1 MKLRLLL
8 WAAALFAVCYWLNT
22 RHNGFPWYYH
32 PDEPGKV
39 EQVVEGNWNLH
50 HPLLL
55 LGTTKVL
62 SSSAG
67 AGANEQAIV
76 EIGRNLSA
84 AFIAGAIV
92 ALSLLAYAWRGW
104 PAALLTGALLATHH
118 QLYELSHYLK
128 EDSAL
133 LFGIALTL
141 LAAWLYGDRPTA
153 PRALFLG
160 IACALATS
168 GKYIGATTLVIALPA
183 LILSRTERPGAA
195 WTAFIASFLLGLAAV
210 NFPLFGEM
218 QTFRESFS
226 REMKLVAEGQGG
238 STRSVPHGE
247 YWTIFRDNTTP
258 LIWAALLVFLAA
270 RWRQRWELKAVEW
283 LIIALPFAYTIA
295 LSFSPKTNDRYF
307 LPATAIFTL
316 LAGLAIADLPR
327 KWAIPAAV
335 LLVAAQFPSW
345 SKSRP
350 GWLEYARAF
359 QRDDSAEMIEFLRK
373 EVSADAVILKDNR
386 IALPDPER
394 KKHAARLGVIPQK
407 VIAERYAADFAKLDE
422 LPSRGVTHVIISEQD
437 YGRYFR
443 KSLKPQKGA
452 ESKFAESRKFYEQ
465 LRSEAELLWER
476 KRGTVIYLHPGI
488 EIYRL
493 KKKAEG
499 S

>member
-1 MKLRLLL
+1 MKARIIL
-8 WAAALFAVCYWLNT
+8 WSIALFAICYLLNT

-62 SSSAG
+62 ASVAG
-67 AGANEQAIV
+67 AGTNEQAVV

-84 AFIAGAIV
+84 GFVAAATV
-92 ALSLLAYAWRGW
+92 ALSLLALAWRGW

-128 EDSAL
+128 EDTAL
-133 LFGIALTL
+133 LFGISLSL
-141 LAAWLYGDRPTA
+141 LATWLYSQRPTA
-153 PRALFLG
+153 GRAAFLG
-160 IACALATS
+160 VACALAIS
-168 GKYIGATTLVIALPA
+168 GKYIGAMTLVLALPI
-183 LILSRTERPGAA
+183 LILRRAERAGAA
-195 WTAFIASFLLGLAAV
+195 WAAFVASLLVGLAAV

-226 REMKLVAEGQGG
+226 REMKMVTEGQAG
-238 STRSVPHGE
+238 STQKVPHSE

-258 LIWAALLVFLAA
+258 LIWAALLVFLVG
-270 RWRQRWELKAVEW
+270 RWRERRALTVAEW
-283 LIIALPFAYTIA
+283 LIIALPFVYSIA

-327 KWAIPAAV
+327 KWMIPAAA
-335 LLVAAQFPSW
+335 LLIAAQFPSW

-350 GWLEYARAF
+350 GWLEYERAF
-359 QRDDSAEMIEFLRK
+359 QHDDAAEMIAYLNQEIP
-373 EVSADAVILKDNR
+373 ATAVILKDNR

-407 VIAERYAADFAKLDE
+407 VIAERYAADFAKYDE
-422 LPSRGVTHVIISEQD
+422 LASKGITHVIISESD

-452 ESKFAESRKFYEQ
+452 ESKFAESRKFYER
-465 LRSEAELLWER
+465 LRHEGELLREW

-493 KKKAEG
+493 RTP
-499 S
+499 

>member
-8 WAAALFAVCYWLNT
+8 WAVVLFAVCYLVNT
-22 RHNGFPWYYH
+22 RHNQFPWYYH

-62 SSSAG
+62 ASVAG

-84 AFIAGAIV
+84 VFIAGAIV
-92 ALSLLAYAWRGW
+92 ALSLLAYAWRSW

-133 LFGIALTL
+133 LFGVALTL
-141 LAAWLYGDRPTA
+141 LALWLYSKSPSV
-153 PRALFLG
+153 PRAIFLG

-168 GKYIGATTLVIALPA
+168 GKYIGAVTLLFALPI
-183 LILSRTERPGAA
+183 LISKRGERPGAVWA
-195 WTAFIASFLLGLAAV
+195 MFIVSFLAGLAAV

-218 QTFRESFS
+218 QTFRDSFS
-226 REMKLVAEGQGG
+226 REMKLVTEGQAG

-258 LIWAALLVFLAA
+258 LIWAALLVFLFA
-270 RWRQRWELKAVEW
+270 RWKLRRELTAAEW
-283 LIIALPFAYTIA
+283 LIIALPFIYTIA

-316 LAGLAIADLPR
+316 LAGLAITDLPR

-335 LLVAAQFPSW
+335 LLIAAQFPSW

-350 GWLEYARAF
+350 GWLEYERAF
-359 QRDDSAEMIEFLRK
+359 QHDDTAEMIDFLRK
-373 EVSADAVILKDNR
+373 EVPADAVILKDNR

-407 VIAERYAADFAKLDE
+407 VIAERYAADFAKFDE
-422 LPSRGVTHVIISEQD
+422 LPAKSVTHVIVSEQD

-493 KKKAEG
+493 KKKAE
-499 S
+499 